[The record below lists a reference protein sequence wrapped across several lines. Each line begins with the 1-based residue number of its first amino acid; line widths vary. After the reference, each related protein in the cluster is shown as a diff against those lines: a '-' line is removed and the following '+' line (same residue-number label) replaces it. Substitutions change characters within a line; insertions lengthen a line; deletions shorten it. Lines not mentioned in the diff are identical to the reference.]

1 MFSKSVFF
9 QGIRTANLVLD
20 LYLSHRKSVAMSVL
34 SPQAITIET
43 VITYTSAIILYMVN
57 LFLCKYIV
65 FCIASTIRIF

>member
-1 MFSKSVFF
+1 MFSNSVFF

-43 VITYTSAIILYMVN
+43 VITYTSAIILYMVT
-57 LFLCKYIV
+57 F
-65 FCIASTIRIF
+65 FCVIILYFV